1 MIESKDMF
9 NIIPLI
15 TERHVMPEDISIL
28 ERLKNVFR
36 ITYTLT
42 FVMASLTGLAFALTL
57 NSEYFMAFLIALD
70 VFVLALFVNFSNDYF
85 DYVSDADQTRFTS
98 DNKEWEKGARKIL
111 GSKIYWPGNAFDLG
125 YITRSQGKTVMAI
138 LALIAVLLSIPII
151 LYAGLIVILL
161 GLIAFFVSFFYTA
174 PPLNLGARGFGEIDV
189 FVSFFMMSFFSFFV
203 IVQELN
209 IQMILIATI
218 VGLSVALMRIVD
230 ETSGYEAHLK
240 AGEKDVCVRFGLENA
255 VRIVTGTLVIVYALS
270 LLLSAFDYA
279 YLLLFLS
286 LPFAVKT
293 VTYLN
298 DRKDQ
303 FRFVR
308 PAPEVFKFVFAHQ
321 LLIIVSL
328 IVQTVLTSA

>member
-1 MIESKDMF
+1 MLWRVGFWDRFK
-9 NIIPLI
+9 NI
-15 TERHVMPEDISIL
+15 
-28 ERLKNVFR
+28 FR
-36 ITYTLT
+36 ISYTLT
-42 FVMASLTGLAFALTL
+42 FVFASLTGIAFALTL
-57 NSEYFMAFLIALD
+57 RAEYFIAFLVVLD

-85 DYVSDADQTRFTS
+85 DHVSGADKARFAS
-98 DNKEWEKGARKIL
+98 GDKEWENGVRKIL
-111 GSKIYWPGNAFDLG
+111 VSKIYWPGNAFDLG
-125 YITRSQGKTVMAI
+125 YITGSQGRVVMAI
-138 LALIAVLLSIPII
+138 LAFIAVLLSIPII
-151 LYAGLIVILL
+151 LYAGLIVIVL

-189 FVSFFMMSFFSFFV
+189 FVSFFMISFFSFFV

-255 VRIVTGTLVIVYALS
+255 VRIVTGALVIVYALS
-270 LLLSAFDYA
+270 LLLLAFDYA

-293 VTYLN
+293 ITYLN
-298 DRKDQ
+298 DKKDK

-308 PAPEVFKFVFAHQ
+308 PTPEVFKFVFTHQ

-328 IVQTVLTSA
+328 TVRTVLTSA